1 VSSVAEKEQYNYD
14 IVKFCVITGIIM
26 GVIGTAIGTYIA
38 SELAFPWLNMDI
50 AEISFG
56 RLRPVHT
63 NTVIF
68 GFGGFLLYGAGLY
81 MVQHTSHA
89 RIRFEKAAWAAVAL
103 WLVAIVCIWIT
114 LPMGMTQ
121 SKEYHEPE
129 WWIDIMMATS
139 WVLMT
144 VTFLGT
150 IAARKMSHIYV
161 GNWFFMTML
170 FMVTYIFVFNGMCIP
185 VDFTFSYSA
194 YSGIHDAMTQWWWG
208 HNAVGFFL
216 TAGFIGVMYY
226 FVPKHA
232 NRPIYSYRLSI
243 LHFWSLTFL
252 YVWVGAHHL
261 HYTAIPDWTL
271 SLGAGMSIALIF
283 PSWGGMINGMM
294 TMSGAWD
301 KLRTDPV
308 MRFMVV
314 ALAFYGMSTF
324 EGPLMGTK
332 SVNALSHYTDWTIG
346 HVHSGALGWNAMI
359 AIGAMYHM
367 ITRMWN
373 TEMWSAKLVNMH
385 FWVHLTGAVLY
396 ITAMWGSGV
405 LQGLMW
411 RAFDEYGNLVYTFAD
426 SVAAM
431 HPFYA
436 LRAFGGFLV
445 FCGFCIMLF
454 NTLKTVSAVKA
465 GTNEPF
471 DVAKAA

>member
-1 VSSVAEKEQYNYD
+1 VSSVAEKDQYNYD
-14 IVKFCVITGIIM
+14 IVKFCVITGIIL
-26 GVIGTAIGTYIA
+26 GVLGTAIGTFVA
-38 SELAFPWLNMDI
+38 SELAFPWLNNDI

-63 NTVIF
+63 NVVIF

-81 MVQHTSHA
+81 MVQHTTHA
-89 RIRFEKAAWAAVAL
+89 RIAFEKVAWTGVML
-103 WLVAIVCIWIT
+103 WLIGCLAVVVT
-114 LPMGMTQ
+114 LPLGMTQ
-121 SKEYHEPE
+121 AKEYHEAE
-129 WWIDIMMATS
+129 WWIDIILAIS
-139 WVLMT
+139 WVCLT
-144 VTFLGT
+144 ITFLGT
-150 IAARKMSHIYV
+150 VARRKMSHIYV
-161 GNWFFMTML
+161 GLWFFMTML
-170 FMVTYIFVFNGMCIP
+170 FMVTYIFVFNGLCIP
-185 VDFTFSYSA
+185 VDMTFSYSA

-283 PSWGGMINGMM
+283 PSWGGMVNGMM

-373 TEMWSAKLVNMH
+373 TEMASEKLVNLH
-385 FWVHLTGAVLY
+385 FWIHLTGAVFY

-411 RAFDEYGNLVYTFAD
+411 RAFDQYGNLVYTFAD

-436 LRAFGGFLV
+436 LRALGGFLV
-445 FCGFCIMLF
+445 FTGLSIMLF
-454 NTLKTVSAVKA
+454 NTIKTIGAVKA
-465 GTNEPF
+465 GTNTPLR
-471 DVAKAA
+471 AAD

>member
-1 VSSVAEKEQYNYD
+1 VSAIAEKDEYNYD
-14 IVKFCVITGIIM
+14 IVKFCVVVGIMM
-26 GVIGTAIGTYIA
+26 GVLGTFIGTWIA
-38 SELAFPWLNMDI
+38 SELAWPFLNFDI
-50 AEISFG
+50 AQMQFG

-63 NTVIF
+63 NVVIF
-68 GFGGFLLYGAGLY
+68 GLGGFLLYGGGLY
-81 MVQHTSHA
+81 MVQHSTHA
-89 RIRFEKAAWAAVAL
+89 RVAFEKVAWAAVIL
-103 WLVAIVCIWIT
+103 WLIGCLAVVVT
-114 LPMGMTQ
+114 LPLGMTQ
-121 SKEYHEPE
+121 SKEYHEAE
-129 WWIDIMMATS
+129 WWIDLILAAS
-139 WVLMT
+139 WVCMT
-144 VTFLGT
+144 ISFLGT
-150 IAARKMSHIYV
+150 IARRKMSHIYV
-161 GNWFFMTML
+161 GLWFYMTML
-170 FMVTYIFVFNGMCIP
+170 FMVTYIFVFNGLCIP
-185 VDFTFSYSA
+185 VDWTFSYSA
-194 YSGIHDAMTQWWWG
+194 YAGIHDAMTQWWWG

-216 TAGFIGVMYY
+216 TAGFLGMMYY

-232 NRPIYSYRLSI
+232 NRPIYSYRLSV

-261 HYTAIPDWTL
+261 HYTAIPDWTQ

-301 KLRTDPV
+301 KIRTDPV

-324 EGPLMGTK
+324 EGPMMAIK
-332 SVNALSHYTDWTIG
+332 SVNALSHYTDWTVG

-359 AIGAMYHM
+359 AIGALYHM

-373 TEMWSAKLVNMH
+373 TEMWSSKLVNAH
-385 FWVHLTGAVLY
+385 TGAPHCGAIFY

-431 HPFYA
+431 HPFYV
-436 LRAFGGFLV
+436 LRATGGFLV
-445 FCGFCIMLF
+445 FTGFSIMLF
-454 NTLKTVSAVKA
+454 NTLKTISAVKA
-465 GTNEPF
+465 GTNVTLTAE
-471 DVAKAA
+471 AKA

>member
-1 VSSVAEKEQYNYD
+1 MSSVAEKEQYNYD
-14 IVKFCVITGIIM
+14 IVKVCVILGIVL
-26 GVIGTAIGTYIA
+26 GVLGTFIGTWVA
-38 SELAFPWLNMDI
+38 SQLAVPALSFDI
-50 AEISFG
+50 AEITFG

-63 NTVIF
+63 NVVIF
-68 GFGGFLLYGAGLY
+68 GFGGFLLLGGGFY
-81 MVQHTSHA
+81 MVQHTTHA
-89 RIRFEKAAWAAVAL
+89 RLRLEGFAWAAVAF
-103 WLVAIVCIWIT
+103 WLIGCLLVVAT
-114 LPMGMTQ
+114 LPLGLTQ
-121 SKEYHEPE
+121 GKEYHEAE
-129 WWIDIMMATS
+129 WWIDIILALG
-139 WVLMT
+139 WVCLT
-144 VTFLGT
+144 ITTLAT

-161 GNWFFMTML
+161 GLWFYMAML
-170 FMVTYIFVFNGMCIP
+170 FMVTYIFVFNGLAIP
-185 VDFTFSYSA
+185 VDMTFSYSA
-194 YSGIHDAMTQWWWG
+194 YAGVHDAMIQWWWG

-216 TAGFIGVMYY
+216 TAGFIGIMYY

-261 HYTAIPDWTL
+261 HYTAIPDWTQ

-314 ALAFYGMSTF
+314 SLAFYGMSTF
-324 EGPLMGTK
+324 EGPMMAIK
-332 SVNALSHYTDWTIG
+332 SVNALSHYTDWTVG

-359 AIGAMYHM
+359 AIGALYHM

-373 TEMWSAKLVNMH
+373 TEMWSTKLVNAH
-385 FWVHLTGAVLY
+385 FWIHLTGAILY

-411 RAFDEYGNLVYTFAD
+411 RAFDEYGNLIYTFAD

-431 HPFYA
+431 HPFYVI
-436 LRAFGGFLV
+436 RATGGFLV
-445 FCGFCIMLF
+445 FTGLSIMLF
-454 NTLKTVSAVKA
+454 NTIKTISAVKA
-465 GTNEPF
+465 GTNITLTAE
-471 DVAKAA
+471 AKA

>member
-1 VSSVAEKEQYNYD
+1 MSSVAEKDQYNYD
-14 IVKFCVITGIIM
+14 IVKFCVITGIVM
-26 GVIGTAIGTYIA
+26 GVLGTLVGTFVA

-63 NTVIF
+63 NVVIF

-81 MVQHTSHA
+81 MVQHTTHA
-89 RIRFEKAAWAAVAL
+89 RIAFEKVAWTGVAL
-103 WLVAIVCIWIT
+103 WLIGCLAVVVT
-114 LPMGMTQ
+114 LPLGMTQ
-121 SKEYHEPE
+121 AKEYHEAE
-129 WWIDIMMATS
+129 WWIDIILALS
-139 WVLMT
+139 WVCLT
-144 VTFLGT
+144 ITFLGT
-150 IAARKMSHIYV
+150 VARRKMSHIYV
-161 GNWFFMTML
+161 GLWFFMTML
-170 FMVTYIFVFNGMCIP
+170 FMVTYIFVFNGLCIP
-185 VDFTFSYSA
+185 VDMSFSYSA
-194 YSGIHDAMTQWWWG
+194 YAGIHDAMTQWWWG

-232 NRPIYSYRLSI
+232 NRPIYSYRLSV

-271 SLGAGMSIALIF
+271 SLGAGMSVALIF

-332 SVNALSHYTDWTIG
+332 SVNALSHYTDWTVG

-373 TEMWSAKLVNMH
+373 TEMASEKLVNLH
-385 FWVHLTGAVLY
+385 FWIHLTGAVFY

-436 LRAFGGFLV
+436 LRALGGFLV
-445 FCGFCIMLF
+445 FLGLSIMLF
-454 NTLKTVSAVKA
+454 NTIKTIGAVKA
-465 GTNEPF
+465 GTNTPLR
-471 DVAKAA
+471 AAD